1 MTTHVAIIGG
11 SIAGLGA
18 AVGLAEHGIA
28 VTVIERD
35 PGPDTESGDD
45 AFLSW
50 SRPGVT
56 QFRQVHGFSA
66 RTRNLLMEHAPA
78 VVERLRADGVD
89 EMNFFKMLAPPELWT
104 DDDDAYGSL
113 WTRRPG
119 LELALRRHVEA
130 HSSISLV
137 SPAAVANLLFAAGA
151 PTRVTGL
158 RLEDGT
164 EIEADFVF
172 DGGGRRSP
180 VPRWL
185 AAAGVEIPFVE
196 QDCDGTYYCRYY
208 RRNPQS
214 PMSPLA
220 LIGSGGA
227 TQRLLFNTF
236 TGDHDTY
243 GLLFSVRPD
252 DKPLHALR
260 HDAVFEA
267 VADAVPALSAWI
279 KPETGRPL
287 HSVEVMAGNRNR
299 RSHYVPDGEPL
310 VLGLLPIGD
319 ALCTT
324 NPFYGWGA
332 SMALTY
338 GFEAARAVAE
348 HPDDLRS
355 AAIAYEG
362 AVGPEA
368 DGVYRESAA
377 SDRLRSYESRGVEP
391 PEWDREEME
400 RQQLVRCVTAG
411 ATRDPVLGRA
421 FLRRNGLLQSP
432 DALLDDP
439 EVVEHA
445 RNTQRILAGK
455 AARKVG
461 PDDEELE
468 KILAEHE
475 VVDAGS

>member
-1 MTTHVAIIGG
+1 V
-11 SIAGLGA
+11 
-18 AVGLAEHGIA
+18 
-28 VTVIERD
+28 R
-35 PGPDTESGDD
+35 
-45 AFLSW
+45 
-50 SRPGVT
+50 GV
-56 QFRQVHGFSA
+56 
-66 RTRNLLMEHAPA
+66 
-78 VVERLRADGVD
+78 RLD
-89 EMNFFKMLAPPELWT
+89 
-104 DDDDAYGSL
+104 
-113 WTRRPG
+113 
-119 LELALRRHVEA
+119 
-130 HSSISLV
+130 
-137 SPAAVANLLFAAGA
+137 
-151 PTRVTGL
+151 
-158 RLEDGT
+158 DGT
-164 EIEADFVF
+164 EVEADVVF

-185 AAAGVEIPFVE
+185 GDAGVEIPYIE

-208 RRNPQS
+208 RRNPDS
-214 PMSPLA
+214 SMSPLA
-220 LIGSGGA
+220 LIGNGGA

-260 HDAVFEA
+260 DDAVFDA
-267 VADAVPALSAWI
+267 VAGAVPALAAWTQ
-279 KPETGRPL
+279 PETGTPL
-287 HSVEVMAGNRNR
+287 TSVEVMAGNRNR
-299 RSHYVPDGEPL
+299 RSYYVPDGGPL

-338 GFEAARAVAE
+338 GFAAAEAVADC
-348 HPDDLRS
+348 PNDLRS
-355 AAIAYEG
+355 AAIAYES
-362 AVGPEA
+362 AVGAEA

-377 SDRLRSYESRGVEP
+377 SDRLRSYDAQGVEP

-421 FLRRNGLLQSP
+421 FLRRQGLLESP
-432 DALLDDP
+432 DAVLDDP

-461 PDDEELE
+461 PDDDELDE
-468 KILAEHE
+468 ILGSHA
-475 VVDAGS
+475 VV